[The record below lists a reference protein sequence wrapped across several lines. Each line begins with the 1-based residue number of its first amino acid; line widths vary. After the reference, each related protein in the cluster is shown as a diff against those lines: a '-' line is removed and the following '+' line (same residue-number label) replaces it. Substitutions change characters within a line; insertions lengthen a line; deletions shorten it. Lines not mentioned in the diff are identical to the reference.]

1 MGKSAAGGDRVRARL
16 WVRLVQGGFE
26 HAAPAEACF
35 EQLNQEEEEREVE
48 REVEEKEEK
57 ERAEEEETKP
67 NKSHLVPLQT
77 RTALIDLQG
86 EGTIRHSLLLQQD
99 DR

>member
-16 WVRLVQGGFE
+16 LVRLVQGGFE

-35 EQLNQEEEEREVE
+35 EQLDEEEEEREVE
-48 REVEEKEEK
+48 EEEEK
-57 ERAEEEETKP
+57 ERGEEEEEDTKP

-86 EGTIRHSLLLQQD
+86 EGIIYHSLLLQQD

>member
-1 MGKSAAGGDRVRARL
+1 MDKSAAGGDRVRARL
-16 WVRLVQGGFE
+16 WVRLVQGGLE

-35 EQLNQEEEEREVE
+35 EQLNEEEEEREVE
-48 REVEEKEEK
+48 EEEEK
-57 ERAEEEETKP
+57 ERGEEEETKP

>member
-1 MGKSAAGGDRVRARL
+1 M
-16 WVRLVQGGFE
+16 
-26 HAAPAEACF
+26 
-35 EQLNQEEEEREVE
+35 EEE
-48 REVEEKEEK
+48 EEK
-57 ERAEEEETKP
+57 ERGEEEETKP

-86 EGTIRHSLLLQQD
+86 EGTIYNSLLLQQD

>member
-1 MGKSAAGGDRVRARL
+1 M
-16 WVRLVQGGFE
+16 
-26 HAAPAEACF
+26 
-35 EQLNQEEEEREVE
+35 
-48 REVEEKEEK
+48 EKEEEK
-57 ERAEEEETKP
+57 ERGEGEEEETKP

>member
-1 MGKSAAGGDRVRARL
+1 MRL

-26 HAAPAEACF
+26 QAAPAEACF
-35 EQLNQEEEEREVE
+35 EQLRRRERW
-48 REVEEKEEK
+48 RRRRKRRK
-57 ERAEEEETKP
+57 TSGGEEEETKP

>member
-1 MGKSAAGGDRVRARL
+1 M
-16 WVRLVQGGFE
+16 
-26 HAAPAEACF
+26 
-35 EQLNQEEEEREVE
+35 EEE
-48 REVEEKEEK
+48 EEK
-57 ERAEEEETKP
+57 ERGEEEETKP

-86 EGTIRHSLLLQQD
+86 EGIIRHSLLLQQD

>member
-1 MGKSAAGGDRVRARL
+1 M
-16 WVRLVQGGFE
+16 
-26 HAAPAEACF
+26 
-35 EQLNQEEEEREVE
+35 EEE
-48 REVEEKEEK
+48 EEK
-57 ERAEEEETKP
+57 ERGEEEETKP

-86 EGTIRHSLLLQQD
+86 EGIIYHSLLLQQD